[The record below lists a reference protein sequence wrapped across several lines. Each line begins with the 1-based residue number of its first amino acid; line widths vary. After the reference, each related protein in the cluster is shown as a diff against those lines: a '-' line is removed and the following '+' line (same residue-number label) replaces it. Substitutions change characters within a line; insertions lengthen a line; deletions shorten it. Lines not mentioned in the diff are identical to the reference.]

1 MSFKRALKNWIFEFL
16 PCFFVPHHW
25 KVNFVKNAGS
35 TKLCWIYWSRYQ
47 DLKWMVQDSTWRS
60 FSILVFMMFWR
71 VVFSRNRNDY
81 SSTKNV
87 VFRFYF
93 VLRALVVKM
102 FRESYEV
109 FVYQI
114 VVPYKNAA
122 DFITKYDTRV
132 LPTWQAHNP
141 RRSKRSVTSV
151 ARNTSSSFIF
161 VFVSLDTRDQQ
172 WFRCRCRCRHRSKLL
187 QMFICCLFVVVV
199 VLCCYVI
206 RSTTCSFLHRRGPIL
221 HSFFPL
227 LKVFACI
234 L

>member
-1 MSFKRALKNWIFEFL
+1 
-16 PCFFVPHHW
+16 
-25 KVNFVKNAGS
+25 
-35 TKLCWIYWSRYQ
+35 
-47 DLKWMVQDSTWRS
+47 MVQDSSRRS
-60 FSILVFMMFWR
+60 FSIIVFMVFRR

-172 WFRCRCRCRHRSKLL
+172 WFRCRCRCRHRSNLL
-187 QMFICCLFVVVV
+187 QMFICCCCCCSLLFRNSLDNVFVPPSK
-199 VLCCYVI
+199 
-206 RSTTCSFLHRRGPIL
+206 RTHSTFILSSFEGVRMGLIAW
-221 HSFFPL
+221 
-227 LKVFACI
+227 VFHDNVASGMDPWVPRI
-234 L
+234 FGVEIIYIKKANL